1 VVGDL
6 SRMNTRAV
14 GLSIILLSSFNN
26 SPGRPLLD
34 YVSMAVDLHKYYF
47 RYIVRIF
54 GYIYVIFVFPEIKT
68 A

>member
-1 VVGDL
+1 MGC
-6 SRMNTRAV
+6 T
-14 GLSIILLSSFNN
+14 G
-26 SPGRPLLD
+26 
-34 YVSMAVDLHKYYF
+34 MAVDLHKYYF